1 MSLESKELVAISTK
15 KIMES
20 LCHICAYGGCTNC
33 PSLVPVYGR
42 NEKIEDFPQVKEGTE
57 LKNGKII
64 VHSCRDFYRIKKE
77 KEKNQ
82 RAEFVWDSRQRKHV
96 KVIK

>member
-1 MSLESKELVAISTK
+1 MTLESKELVAISTK

-33 PSLVPVYGR
+33 PSLVPVRGR
-42 NEKIEDFPQVKEGTE
+42 SEEVKDFPQIKEATK
-57 LKNGKII
+57 LVNGKII
-64 VHSCRDFYRIKKE
+64 VHSCQDFYRIKKE

-82 RAEFVWDSRQRKHV
+82 RAQYEWDIKQRKFV